1 MVNLSGAQCRLA
13 YGPADA
19 TATALT
25 SRASVKSRLVLPFWY
40 RLTRVI
46 PGKGPSRQTRARA
59 CVRVCVCVC
68 VRLSAIARDEHRDD
82 DDDDQ

>member
-1 MVNLSGAQCRLA
+1 MVNLSGAQCRLT

-40 RLTRVI
+40 RLARVI
-46 PGKGPSRQTRARA
+46 PGKGPSRQTRA
-59 CVRVCVCVC
+59 CVCVCVC
-68 VRLSAIARDEHRDD
+68 VRVRVRTPVGDCAR
-82 DDDDQ
+82 